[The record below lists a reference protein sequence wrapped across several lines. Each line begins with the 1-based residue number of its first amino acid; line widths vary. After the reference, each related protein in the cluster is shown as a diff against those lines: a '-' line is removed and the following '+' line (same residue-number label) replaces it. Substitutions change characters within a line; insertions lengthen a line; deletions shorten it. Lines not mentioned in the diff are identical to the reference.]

1 MEGSNGQS
9 TFMKSDPI
17 AYPVKEDIKDPAK
30 TIVQHQV
37 AGNEVKMLVILKSGE
52 QRLITFTLAN
62 HECTVAD
69 LLEQANIQDSAQPC
83 ISLVSDPNLHYIVNF
98 TVPSSNNKNEDKQ
111 LFDESR
117 NQVNDGKTASSTG
130 LPDSTSS
137 ITELAKP
144 AKKKVYVNGF
154 LAVCSYCGMNS
165 PDFNYCIRCKRKIPD
180 KVKAMSISTGVI
192 TKLDNPCLNL
202 PLLAQKEDSALLQ
215 GAEMV

>member
-1 MEGSNGQS
+1 MEGSNGPS
-9 TFMKSDPI
+9 TSIKSDPI
-17 AYPVKEDIKDPAK
+17 AYPVKEEIKDPTK

-83 ISLVSDPNLHYIVNF
+83 IALVSDPNLNYIVNF
-98 TVPSSNNKNEDKQ
+98 TAKSSSNKEDKQ
-111 LFDESR
+111 LSDESR
-117 NQVNDGKTASSTG
+117 NLVNDGKTASSTG
-130 LPDSTSS
+130 IPDSTSS

-165 PDFNYCIRCKRKIPD
+165 ADFNYCIRCKRKIPD

-202 PLLAQKEDSALLQ
+202 PLLAQKEDSALL
-215 GAEMV
+215 